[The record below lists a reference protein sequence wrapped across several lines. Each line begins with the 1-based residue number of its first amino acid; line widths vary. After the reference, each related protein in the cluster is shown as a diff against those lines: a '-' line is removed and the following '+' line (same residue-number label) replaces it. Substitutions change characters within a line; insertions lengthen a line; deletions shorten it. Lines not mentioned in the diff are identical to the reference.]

1 LRYLTYKDVEK
12 GRDIKWVLSE
22 LDEIEKH
29 MRDEKTSIKNT
40 ETLRIYEAKWS
51 KKLWELITQFI
62 PSDYGF
68 TGRDPKSK
76 DPVNSAISYSYAI
89 LYGLCTHALIAA
101 GLDPYL
107 GVIHSERAGKTSLV
121 YDFSEMFKPIAI
133 HAVVITSRTT
143 TLNTDTS
150 GYLTKNSLE
159 TLTKHL
165 YRILKK
171 RHYKWKYTIRGEIY
185 AKAWELR
192 QNIEKGVKF
201 EPFIYTIK

>member
-1 LRYLTYKDVEK
+1 VEK

-76 DPVNSAISYSYAI
+76 DPDK
-89 LYGLCTHALIAA
+89 LC
-101 GLDPYL
+101 
-107 GVIHSERAGKTSLV
+107 
-121 YDFSEMFKPIAI
+121 
-133 HAVVITSRTT
+133 
-143 TLNTDTS
+143 
-150 GYLTKNSLE
+150 
-159 TLTKHL
+159 
-165 YRILKK
+165 
-171 RHYKWKYTIRGEIY
+171 YK
-185 AKAWELR
+185 L
-192 QNIEKGVKF
+192 
-201 EPFIYTIK
+201 